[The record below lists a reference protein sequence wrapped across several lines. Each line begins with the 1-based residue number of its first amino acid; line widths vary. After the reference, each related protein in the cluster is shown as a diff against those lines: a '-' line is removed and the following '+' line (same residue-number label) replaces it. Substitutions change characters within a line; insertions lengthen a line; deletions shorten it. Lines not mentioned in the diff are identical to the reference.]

1 MHIFIMLLEQNAPG
15 LGKNWKLFAGKS
27 RRISR
32 NFIKGTESAHL
43 NSKKQQNVLQKL
55 TYQQIEI
62 YVTKYIIRT

>member
-1 MHIFIMLLEQNAPG
+1 MMLLERPG
-15 LGKNWKLFAGKS
+15 HWKKDREPRAGKS

-55 TYQQIEI
+55 TDQKMEI